1 MSLLHLILPQ
11 QQMKEMIQSLVTF
24 ANFNPPSYTLPLF
37 DLYRQDTR
45 TMIGYPAVSVVAN
58 AILRRKTFKNSDE
71 ASEMLTLLKRTATR
85 GELASYISRLT
96 FIPSNLVE
104 QSVSNALEMSTSDD
118 CIARVAN
125 LISNDETLSD
135 ELREAA
141 MEIKAHFLKRS
152 RLYELYFH
160 KGFFRPRLS
169 NGSFIADFDYLD
181 TSSHYTEANAF
192 QYLFSVVH
200 DIEGLAS
207 LLGGQDALS
216 QKLDDFFFDEE
227 NRPHNLHG
235 DLPKDVAAGLLG
247 GASIGNE
254 PSLHIPLLYN
264 YVGKPWKA
272 QYIMH
277 EILTTMFSGKSDGL
291 PGNDDFGTMSSFYFF
306 NAALGIYPIHACSG
320 EYQISRPLVQDVT
333 LRLNDDGGSCE
344 NLFRVQVLNQSVR
357 YNMYVQNVWLNGSRL
372 NRTFITHDE
381 IVRCGTTSL
390 KFLMGPTPN
399 RSAMMVV

>member
-1 MSLLHLILPQ
+1 MSLLHLVLSQ
-11 QQMKEMIQSLVTF
+11 QQMNEMIQSLVTF
-24 ANFNPPSYTLPLF
+24 AKFNPPSYTLPLF

-104 QSVSNALEMSTSDD
+104 QSVSKALEISSSDD

-169 NGSFIADFDYLD
+169 NGSFVTDFDSLD

-192 QYLFSVVH
+192 Q
-200 DIEGLAS
+200 
-207 LLGGQDALS
+207 
-216 QKLDDFFFDEE
+216 
-227 NRPHNLHG
+227 
-235 DLPKDVAAGLLG
+235 
-247 GASIGNE
+247 
-254 PSLHIPLLYN
+254 
-264 YVGKPWKA
+264 
-272 QYIMH
+272 
-277 EILTTMFSGKSDGL
+277 
-291 PGNDDFGTMSSFYFF
+291 
-306 NAALGIYPIHACSG
+306 
-320 EYQISRPLVQDVT
+320 
-333 LRLNDDGGSCE
+333 
-344 NLFRVQVLNQSVR
+344 
-357 YNMYVQNVWLNGSRL
+357 
-372 NRTFITHDE
+372 
-381 IVRCGTTSL
+381 
-390 KFLMGPTPN
+390 
-399 RSAMMVV
+399 